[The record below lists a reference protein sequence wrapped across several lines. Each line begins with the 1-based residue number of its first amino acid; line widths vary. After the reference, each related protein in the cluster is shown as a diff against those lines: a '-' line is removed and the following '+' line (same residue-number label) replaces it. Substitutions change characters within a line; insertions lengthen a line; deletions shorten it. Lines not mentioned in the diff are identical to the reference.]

1 MELLDKQMNKESEK
15 FLVVTIVVVIVSGL
29 IGIAAMTL
37 DSYATIAQKQSQE
50 PSENTTGRPGLQFQ
64 RQPLEAPEDDSESE
78 RQAKAREELSNAAE
92 PEDDS
97 KSQRQAQA
105 EEELSNAAE
114 QQENA
119 NDAELKDEQI
129 IDEQQQDED
138 NNENNGDN
146 DEEQVEIDKAP
157 MVISGDNVFIVWFND
172 QNTPNNNSEVLFRS
186 STDGGVTFAD
196 KINLS
201 NTMAAD
207 SINAEIAADGN
218 NVVITWWERN
228 ATGEEPVVRAS
239 ADNGATFGPM
249 LTLATNGT
257 IGQATE

>member
-29 IGIAAMTL
+29 IGIAEMTL
-37 DSYATIAQKQSQE
+37 DSYATIVLRQAQE

-129 IDEQQQDED
+129 IDEQQQDD
-138 NNENNGDN
+138 GNN

-157 MVISGDNVFIVWFND
+157 VVISGDNVFIVWFND

-201 NTMAAD
+201 NTTAAD